1 MAPRQ
6 KSSLSVASV
15 ASTAA
20 SSKQQIAD
28 TFRVGD
34 RVSVGGTK
42 SGRVAF
48 VGETKFAPGQWVG
61 VSLDEPL
68 VCNACTKY
76 VNGTE

>member
-20 SSKQQIAD
+20 SSKQQIVGD

-68 VCNACTKY
+68 VCMK
-76 VNGTE
+76 